1 MTRDEIYDHLA
12 QVYLGKREGS
22 ENKKTKEKFNAWLL
36 INIFITVI
44 IFSSAFYGL
53 TAFFTHNDTYLNDH
67 VIYSLYRGTATMEYR
82 FTDDAPSVKTF
93 AVKTPGLDASKFGS
107 LKFSIRAREE
117 GTPGIIKVMVK
128 NRLGEEASFYVRG
141 INYKWQDFEIPFY
154 EFSNITDW
162 SALTDVTF
170 VLEAWNVDKRKGLIL
185 IDNIE
190 FSS

>member
-22 ENKKTKEKFNAWLL
+22 ENTTKKNKFNAWLL
-36 INIFITVI
+36 INILITVI

-53 TAFFTHNDTYLNDH
+53 TAFFTHNDSYLQEH
-67 VIYSLYRGTATMEYR
+67 VIYSLYRGAVTMDYR
-82 FTDDAPSVKTF
+82 FADDTPPVKSF
-93 AVKTPGLDASKFGS
+93 SIATPGLDASDFGS
-107 LKFSIRAREE
+107 LKFSIRAKEE
-117 GTPGIIKVMVK
+117 GTPGIVKVSVK
-128 NRLGEEASFYVRG
+128 NQLGEEASFYVQG
-141 INYKWQDFEIPFY
+141 INYKWQDYEIPFY
-154 EFSNITDW
+154 EFSKITDW
-162 SALTDVTF
+162 TSLTDVSF